1 MRRFVCLWLPRWPLQ
16 RFLQALQGRKAAP
29 FILYE
34 ESSRSG
40 QIVAQASTPLL
51 KYGVSPGMSL
61 TDARAL
67 LGRNHFEAA
76 PLEPAKDLWALRKL
90 AIACQQFSPIVG
102 VEESDAPD
110 SLLFDITGC
119 IHLFGDEQ
127 NFCRQVLEFLE
138 QQGYRGRIA
147 IADTLGLAWGM
158 AHCQTSSHRR
168 YRITSG
174 LELRGLPVEALRLPE
189 SILERLREFDL
200 SYVEQVLRLAR
211 NTLRPRFGSELPQ
224 RLDQL
229 TGQLSELLIPET
241 LPEPVCVR
249 EKFDEGTT
257 DRRRI
262 EFYIEQMLDQ
272 LLVLLTLKYH
282 DEMKDEIQKKQT
294 SLADE
299 AIAIHSA
306 IEHLYAAHSHEDI
319 QRYIDDIS
327 SRMRQ
332 SDGLEHH
339 IAIQLE
345 PNSILTNSQDRCD
358 GALLAAM
365 KRATRPGSEQT
376 HEPPN
381 LVSADY
387 SAGGVSVYVAES
399 LAEIRSAKWNE
410 IKQQLTVLGLLAC
423 LAALIVNLV
432 LLRTVGHPSGV
443 LSNTVDSIS
452 RGDFHVRA
460 PAFRSREMQQLSLSV
475 NEMSKA
481 LQLVESERQAQLAKA
496 QAIQAHLLP
505 NEVVLPAAETGHLFQ
520 PADIVAGDYYDFIPR
535 EDGDWGICLA
545 DVTGHGIP
553 AALGAT
559 MLKSYL

>member
-16 RFLQALQGRKAAP
+16 RFLQAWQGRKAAP

-34 ESSRSG
+34 ESSRSA
-40 QIVAQASTPLL
+40 QIVAQVSAPLL
-51 KYGVSPGMSL
+51 KHGVAPGMSL

-90 AIACQQFSPIVG
+90 AIACQQFSPIVS

-158 AHCQTSSHRR
+158 AHCQTSSRRR

-229 TGQLSELLIPET
+229 TGQITELLIPET

-249 EKFDEGTT
+249 EQFDEGTT

-262 EFYIEQMLDQ
+262 EFYVEQMLDQ
-272 LLVLLTLKYH
+272 LLELLNPRQHGLLRLNLTCRQCGGRTQEIIVGMIRPLSEAGELRRLIGLKMEH
-282 DEMKDEIQKKQT
+282 IHFDLEVK
-294 SLADE
+294 SLE
-299 AIAIHSA
+299 
-306 IEHLYAAHSHEDI
+306 
-319 QRYIDDIS
+319 
-327 SRMRQ
+327 
-332 SDGLEHH
+332 
-339 IAIQLE
+339 
-345 PNSILTNSQDRCD
+345 
-358 GALLAAM
+358 LLAAETAPLRYRQSTLFVEDNWLEERERDSLINRLSIRLGE
-365 KRATRPGSEQT
+365 KKVLRAS
-376 HEPPN
+376 
-381 LVSADY
+381 LVED
-387 SAGGVSVYVAES
+387 VQPERSVRY
-399 LAEIRSAKWNE
+399 
-410 IKQQLTVLGLLAC
+410 
-423 LAALIVNLV
+423 
-432 LLRTVGHPSGV
+432 
-443 LSNTVDSIS
+443 
-452 RGDFHVRA
+452 A
-460 PAFRSREMQQLSLSV
+460 PALNVSHDWSRSPICRELPLRPATLFTEPVQVRVNSVIPAGPPLRFWWDQQEFLTEIV
-475 NEMSKA
+475 WGP
-481 LQLVESERQAQLAKA
+481 ER
-496 QAIQAHLLP
+496 I
-505 NEVVLPAAETGHLFQ
+505 ETGWWRDD
-520 PADIVAGDYYDFIPR
+520 AIRRDYYRVETTSRQRFWIFRRRDQR
-535 EDGDWGICLA
+535 DWYL
-545 DVTGHGIP
+545 HGCFD
-553 AALGAT
+553 
-559 MLKSYL
+559 

>member
-1 MRRFVCLWLPRWPLQ
+1 MRVFLYSRWQELSVSVQ
-16 RFLQALQGRKAAP
+16 LVTVVNT
-29 FILYE
+29 IL
-34 ESSRSG
+34 
-40 QIVAQASTPLL
+40 
-51 KYGVSPGMSL
+51 GVS
-61 TDARAL
+61 
-67 LGRNHFEAA
+67 
-76 PLEPAKDLWALRKL
+76 
-90 AIACQQFSPIVG
+90 
-102 VEESDAPD
+102 
-110 SLLFDITGC
+110 
-119 IHLFGDEQ
+119 
-127 NFCRQVLEFLE
+127 
-138 QQGYRGRIA
+138 
-147 IADTLGLAWGM
+147 
-158 AHCQTSSHRR
+158 
-168 YRITSG
+168 
-174 LELRGLPVEALRLPE
+174 
-189 SILERLREFDL
+189 
-200 SYVEQVLRLAR
+200 
-211 NTLRPRFGSELPQ
+211 
-224 RLDQL
+224 
-229 TGQLSELLIPET
+229 
-241 LPEPVCVR
+241 
-249 EKFDEGTT
+249 
-257 DRRRI
+257 
-262 EFYIEQMLDQ
+262 

-282 DEMKDEIQKKQT
+282 DEMKDEIEKKQT
-294 SLADE
+294 GLADE

-399 LAEIRSAKWNE
+399 LAEIRSTKWNE

-423 LAALIVNLV
+423 LAALIINLV

-452 RGDFHVRA
+452 RGNFHVRA

-481 LQLVESERQAQLAKA
+481 LQLVERERQAQLAKA

-535 EDGDWGICLA
+535 EDGDWVICLA

-559 MLKSYL
+559 MLKSYLLIATEDSDLSAGEILAEVNRRFEKTVLPGNFASMFLAIWNPQGKVFSWASAGHDPGILLEHGGRLHCLDSTGLLLGIDPNASWNTLSLTLQTGDQLLLFSDGVPETTDSAGRIFTRQRLAESFANLQEKSPEETLAAIDEQLTLFRSTPSSHDDITMIAMRVD